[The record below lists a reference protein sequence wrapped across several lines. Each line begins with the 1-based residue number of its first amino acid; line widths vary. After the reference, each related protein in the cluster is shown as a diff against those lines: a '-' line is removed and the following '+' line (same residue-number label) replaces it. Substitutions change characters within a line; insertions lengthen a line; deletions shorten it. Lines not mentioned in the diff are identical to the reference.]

1 MSDSLEQQMRD
12 SVVGS
17 PLLAERL
24 GTTGSPFLERLG
36 GSPSWRD
43 ASESCVHGLARVVAT
58 SLGNARYL
66 SSRSELLGTIRTAG
80 PDTLP
85 MRRAALLEAEPPG
98 GPTDLEGFLDAIRL
112 VRRDETALAA
122 CLHLGGIAPFEQVSE
137 FLSVVAETCVRWALQ
152 VAEQRAATA
161 AEPSLLAILGMGKI
175 AGREFTYGSDLDLIF
190 LFPDTVT
197 EGAVP
202 SRLAQRLIGYLASMT
217 GAGVAYAVDSR
228 LRPSGRQGAL
238 VSSYSAFARY
248 QCEQAATWEHLAIM
262 RSRVI
267 AGACAEGQQVL
278 DATRQRVLQGG
289 RDPWPEVASMRSR
302 VEAERGQDP
311 KQGLAYKAG
320 RGGLMDV
327 EFLAT
332 GSMLERGEP
341 LPGDTL
347 PSIPAMLRAAIH
359 GPRLERRLESYAFL
373 RRVEACARW
382 VIGRPVES
390 LPLSGETLAV
400 IAELVEPGSSPE
412 QLLAR
417 IGDARAGNRR
427 DYEAVIAAGT
437 ITALGG

>member
-1 MSDSLEQQMRD
+1 MSDSLEKQMRD
-12 SVVGS
+12 SIAGS
-17 PLLAERL
+17 SLAERL

-36 GSPSWRD
+36 GSAPWAD
-43 ASESCVHGLARVVAT
+43 APEGCVRGLARVVAT
-58 SLGNARYL
+58 SLENARFL
-66 SSRSELLGTIRTAG
+66 SNRSELLGTIRKAG

-85 MRRAALLEAEPPG
+85 TRRAALLEAEPPG
-98 GPTDLEGFLDAIRL
+98 DHTDLEGFLDAMRL

-122 CLHLGGIAPFEQVSE
+122 CLHLGGVAPFEQVSE

-152 VAEQRAATA
+152 VAEQRAAAT
-161 AEPSLLAILGMGKI
+161 EPSLLAIIGMGKI

-248 QCEQAATWEHLAIM
+248 QCEQAATWEHLALM

-267 AGACAEGQQVL
+267 AGAREEGQRVL
-278 DATRQRVLQGG
+278 DETRQRVLQGG

-302 VEAERGQDP
+302 VEAERGHDP
-311 KQGLAYKAG
+311 KQGLAYKTG

-341 LPGDTL
+341 LPTGAL
-347 PSIPAMLRAAIH
+347 PTIPAMLRAATR

-382 VIGRPVES
+382 VVGRPVES
-390 LPLSGETLAV
+390 LPTAAETVAA

-412 QLLAR
+412 QLPAR
-417 IGDARAGNRR
+417 IREARAGNRT
-427 DYEAVIAAGT
+427 DYDAVITAGT
-437 ITALGG
+437 IRALDG